1 MSLAERITAVAR
13 QPASL
18 QARAELAAQLESMGV
33 PVASGV
39 WVATVRAAASRGQF
53 FAALTVCRRH
63 LRGTMSKRLLDELAR
78 RYGAERRK
86 DGARRPPPMTPPREV
101 DIPEERGKQVE
112 VALQVGGDLTG
123 VGLPDDV
130 PMPEVPLFGQ
140 LRKDAF
146 VALAQAMQ
154 EVPIQAGQALAV
166 QGSVEPAM
174 YLLAQGEVL
183 VRQTRPD
190 GESVDL
196 ACVAAPALIG
206 EMSLLTAVPRRASVV
221 STRPGLAWR
230 IDADTLKRLGAAH
243 PDLVGRL
250 GELVKRRLLGNLV
263 RNSELVSK
271 TPDRDALLGAFR
283 VLQIGHGGEVF
294 PQGAD
299 APGLFLLLH
308 GSAEVWVDGTT
319 RAAVLTEGDAFGEM
333 SLLTGEPTTAAVRTP
348 DGAVLLHL
356 PAEAWRA
363 MGGRVES
370 LAKQLEALAGV
381 RRGELDDLV
390 EQIEDEFEVVDASWL
405 VE

>member
-1 MSLAERITAVAR
+1 MSLAERIAAVAR

-63 LRGTMSKRLLDELAR
+63 LRGTMARRLLDELAR
-78 RYGAERRK
+78 QYGAGRAR
-86 DGARRPPPMTPPREV
+86 GGTRRPPPMTPPREV
-101 DIPEERGKQVE
+101 AIPEERAKQVDL
-112 VALQVGGDLTG
+112 ALQVGGDLDG
-123 VGLPDDV
+123 VGLPEGT

-140 LRKDAF
+140 LGAGAF
-146 VALAQAMQ
+146 VALAESMQ
-154 EVPIQAGQALAV
+154 EVPLQPGQALAV
-166 QGSVEPAM
+166 QGAIEPAM
-174 YLLAQGEVL
+174 YLLAQGEAL
-183 VRQTRPD
+183 VQQTRPD
-190 GESVDL
+190 GETVEL
-196 ACVAAPALIG
+196 ARVAAPALIG

-230 IDADTLKRLGAAH
+230 VDGATLKHLGAAH
-243 PDLVGRL
+243 PELVSRL
-250 GELVKRRLLGNLV
+250 GDLVKRRLLGNLV
-263 RNSELVSK
+263 RNSEIVAK
-271 TPDRDALLGAFR
+271 APDRDSLLAAFR
-283 VLQIGHGGEVF
+283 VLQVSQGGEVF
-294 PQGAD
+294 PQGAE

-308 GSAEVWVDGTT
+308 GSAEVWVDGST
-319 RAAVLTEGDAFGEM
+319 RVAVLTEGDAFGEM
-333 SLLTGEPTTAAVRTP
+333 SLLSGEPTTAAVRTP

-356 PAEAWRA
+356 PADAWRE

-370 LAKQLEALAGV
+370 LARQLESLADV

-390 EQIEDEFEVVDASWL
+390 EQVEGEFEVVDESWL